1 MCLSSMLVDVIA
13 IETLS
18 RVIVAWARFAPSLL
32 GVSSPFDLRIDREL
46 HRDDHF
52 SGVTLGVH
60 MGLQV
65 DSSRSSS
72 L

>member
-1 MCLSSMLVDVIA
+1 VCLSSMLVDVIA

-18 RVIVAWARFAPSLL
+18 RVIVAWAGFVRCLP
-32 GVSSPFDLRIDREL
+32 PFIYGSTGNYTEMITFR
-46 HRDDHF
+46 
-52 SGVTLGVH
+52 GYTLEVH